1 MKKNEIKIL
10 SYELKLVLESESL
23 GIDKSEEKAL
33 LLRLMHKLNLEQEIY
48 NTINNFLIESKN
60 YSPIEIDLFEMI
72 ESSFKKYNYLI
83 EYKVDYIEDLYENDV
98 KYLMSDEEN
107 KYFNIRINQLKNRL
121 NKKGE

>member
-10 SYELKLVLESESL
+10 SYELKMVLESESL

-72 ESSFKKYNYLI
+72 EDSFKKYNYLI

-98 KYLMSDEEN
+98 KYLMSEEEN

-121 NKKGE
+121 NKEGE

>member
-10 SYELKLVLESESL
+10 SYELKMVLESESL

-72 ESSFKKYNYLI
+72 ENSFKKYNYLI

-98 KYLMSDEEN
+98 KYLMSEEDN

-121 NKKGE
+121 NKEGE

>member
-10 SYELKLVLESESL
+10 SYELKMVLESESL

-72 ESSFKKYNYLI
+72 ENSFKKYNYLI

-98 KYLMSDEEN
+98 KYLMSEEEN

-121 NKKGE
+121 NKEGN

>member
-10 SYELKLVLESESL
+10 SYELKMVLESESL

-72 ESSFKKYNYLI
+72 ENSFKKYNYLI
-83 EYKVDYIEDLYENDV
+83 EYKVDYIEDLYENDA
-98 KYLMSDEEN
+98 KYLMSEEEN

-121 NKKGE
+121 NKEGE